1 MFQGSQSINMDSKGR
16 MAIPSRY
23 RDVLAAA
30 CQGRLVLTANPY
42 DRCLSI
48 YPEPHWQ
55 TLKAQIESLP
65 SATKSVRRIQR
76 LVLGNAV
83 ELDVDGSG
91 RILLPPTLRDYAGLD
106 KKLML
111 VGLGK
116 KAELWSETSWNGL
129 LDEPNDDESLPV
141 EIQSLAL

>member
-30 CQGRLVLTANPY
+30 CQGRLVITANPY

-48 YPEPHWQ
+48 YPEPQWQ
-55 TLKAQIESLP
+55 TIKGQLDALP
-65 SATKSVRRIQR
+65 SSTKAVRRIQR

-83 ELDVDGSG
+83 ELEIDGNG
-91 RILLPPTLRDYAGLD
+91 RILLPPTLREYASLD

-129 LDEPNDDESLPV
+129 LDEPGDDESLPDS
-141 EIQSLAL
+141 IQSLAL

>member
-1 MFQGSQSINMDSKGR
+1 MFQGSQSISMDSKGR

-23 RDVLAAA
+23 RDALAAA
-30 CQGRLVLTANPY
+30 CQGRVIITANPY

-48 YPEPHWQ
+48 YPEPQWKI
-55 TLKAQIESLP
+55 LKAQIDNLP
-65 SATKSVRRIQR
+65 SATKAARRLQR
-76 LVLGNAV
+76 LVLGNAT
-83 ELDVDGSG
+83 ELEIDGNG
-91 RILLPPTLRDYAGLD
+91 RILLPPTLREYAALD

-116 KAELWSETSWNGL
+116 KAELWSETSWNSL
-129 LDEPNDDESLPV
+129 LDEPGDDDSLPA

>member
-30 CQGRLVLTANPY
+30 CDGRLVITANPY

-48 YPEPHWQ
+48 YPEPQWQ
-55 TLKAQIESLP
+55 AIRSQIEALP
-65 SATKSVRRIQR
+65 SANKAVRRIQR

-83 ELDVDGSG
+83 ELEVDANG
-91 RILLPPTLRDYAGLD
+91 RILLPPTLREYANLD

-111 VGLGK
+111 VGLGQ
-116 KAELWSETSWNGL
+116 KAELWSEASWNGL
-129 LDEPNDDESLPV
+129 LDESSDDESLPA

>member
-1 MFQGSQSINMDSKGR
+1 MDSKGR

-23 RDVLAAA
+23 RDVLVAA
-30 CQGRLVLTANPY
+30 CQGRVVVTANPY

-48 YPEPHWQ
+48 YPEPQWQ
-55 TLKAQIESLP
+55 EIKRQIESLP
-65 SATKSVRRIQR
+65 SATKAVRRIQR

-83 ELDVDGSG
+83 ELEIDGSG
-91 RILLPPTLRDYAGLD
+91 RILLPPTLREYAGLD

-116 KAELWSETSWNGL
+116 KAELWSEGSWNAL
-129 LDEPNDDESLPV
+129 LDEPGDDDSLPAD
-141 EIQSLAL
+141 IQSLSL

>member
-30 CQGRLVLTANPY
+30 CGGRLVITANPY

-48 YPEPHWQ
+48 YPEPQWQ
-55 TLKAQIESLP
+55 AIRTQIEALP
-65 SATKSVRRIQR
+65 SSAKAVRRIQR
-76 LVLGNAV
+76 LVLGNAI
-83 ELDVDGSG
+83 ELEIDANG
-91 RILLPPTLRDYAGLD
+91 RILLPPTLRDYAALD

-111 VGLGK
+111 VGLGQ
-116 KAELWSETSWNGL
+116 KAELWSETRWNEL
-129 LDEPNDDESLPV
+129 LDESSDDESLPA